1 MYIEIKIALNFF
13 LSYLYDKLP
22 RRRVNLF
29 GEELEKYIGQKLT
42 LANWPATIQSNS
54 SHTSTPPPPTTSLN
68 ESHAITLNKQE
79 LYVDPFVISAAT
91 ESALDLKEI
100 VAQMPDYLKLFI
112 EPGLVAY
119 LLEPPNA
126 ESTIAS
132 QLPDLKILYKLPQI
146 DLSTLSYI
154 SGNFKGFNNFYD
166 LLGWQKSIDIIWKY
180 ENLNF

>member
-42 LANWPATIQSNS
+42 LANWPVTIQSNS

-100 VAQMPDYLKLFI
+100 VAQMPASLKLFI

-119 LLEPPNA
+119 LIEPPTP

-146 DLSTLSYI
+146 DLSTLTYI
-154 SGNFKGFNNFYD
+154 SGNFKGFNNFY
-166 LLGWQKSIDIIWKY
+166 
-180 ENLNF
+180 